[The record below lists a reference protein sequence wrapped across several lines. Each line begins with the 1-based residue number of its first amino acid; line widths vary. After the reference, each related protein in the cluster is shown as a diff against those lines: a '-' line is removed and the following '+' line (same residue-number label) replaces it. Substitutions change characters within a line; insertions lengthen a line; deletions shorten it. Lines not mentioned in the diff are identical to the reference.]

1 MVNMGKTER
10 IIRIVTGAGVII
22 WGLLTK
28 NVLGLIGL
36 LPLITGLVGWCGLYK
51 IMGNRSCCGS
61 GKPKE
66 EPKEEKP
73 QGGGCCCGGK

>member
-1 MVNMGKTER
+1 MTNMNKTER
-10 IIRIVTGAGVII
+10 IIRVVVGLGVII
-22 WGLLTK
+22 WGLVTK

-51 IMGNRSCCGS
+51 ILGSKSCCGS

-66 EPKEEKP
+66 VKKEDKP
-73 QGGGCCCGGK
+73 QGGCCCGK